1 MGLRGTKR
9 KSRFKRDSVRHE
21 GPLLLVVDTS
31 SAYMNVA
38 LQRGHNLLSTHTA
51 YQPLSHAKAL
61 LPAVELLL
69 AEQGFKLEDLDGYGI
84 CLGPGSFT
92 GLRVS
97 MTSVK
102 ALAFETDKPAIGIPA
117 IDILSASVASELPV
131 GCLIDARKNE
141 AYSALFGAP
150 DGAGARELLL
160 VTEAGTPEVG
170 IARIL
175 GGVKGPICLVG
186 SGCLSAPEELLETPR
201 FVVADARWHLPDVR
215 TLARLCMARF
225 EAGET
230 SLVEHLE
237 PVYVGLP
244 PIHKHRG

>member
-9 KSRFKRDSVRHE
+9 KARFKRDSVRFD
-21 GPLLLVVDTS
+21 GPLMLVADTS
-31 SAYMNVA
+31 SSIMNVA
-38 LQRGHNLLSTHTA
+38 LQRGPNLLSAHSA
-51 YQPLSHAKAL
+51 YQPLSHARAL
-61 LPAVELLL
+61 LPAVELVLS
-69 AEQGFKLEDLDGYGI
+69 EQGFKLEDVDGFGI

-102 ALAFETDKPAIGIPA
+102 ALAFDTEKPAVGIPA
-117 IDILSASVASELPV
+117 IDILAASVASGLPV

-141 AYSALFGAP
+141 AYSALFAAP
-150 DGAGARELLL
+150 DGDGKRELLL
-160 VTEAGTPEVG
+160 KTEAGTPEAG

-175 GGVKGPICLVG
+175 RAVEGPVCLVG
-186 SGCLSAPEELLETPR
+186 SGCLSAPPELLDDPR
-201 FVVADARWHLPDVR
+201 IHVADSRWHLPDIR
-215 TLARLCMARF
+215 TLARLCMERF

-230 SLVEHLE
+230 SLIDHLE
-237 PVYVGLP
+237 PVYVGQP